1 VTDGGDVREE
11 LDRIR
16 AENEQLRA
24 EVDRLRPYRTAVQG
38 QATVGGYLAYLGV
51 LVWIGKDLSAA
62 FRQWLQATR
71 SGVGVPID
79 ETAELL
85 AAITRRLIRVGT
97 IALVLALLPSFFV
110 ALQSWLIKKQN
121 SLIAQQNASLINQIA
136 EQRSAAQGDQITRH
150 MEMLLDGEGARFWA
164 AVSYFNSDAE
174 LRAVATKR
182 LAQLLAE
189 SDGDAA
195 CTALAALIRVGTPT
209 GQYRSVADMVRPFAP
224 DRIKSPQ
231 FGRALRGGPCRE
243 IRFESVSL
251 RGLNLYGSEFAFGT
265 FSNVDLT
272 EGALEGALLPGALF
286 ERIEAGAYLH
296 LTGSDLRF
304 AVFRQPRL
312 PLDVDA
318 FQLQGTLF
326 TWPLHSRTTD
336 GLRGTGG
343 ICAPQQEAEECY
355 LRRRL
360 DVFGDAQSKQLL
372 DEFVVTQHP
381 AMSNRGPSSMANCPT
396 PLRGPI
402 VSVSSQLLSEELQ
415 SCRRAIQ

>member
-189 SDGDAA
+189 STDRTVPQCRRYGSTLRARQDQVAPVWPSVKRRAVPGDP
-195 CTALAALIRVGTPT
+195 IRVGEP
-209 GQYRSVADMVRPFAP
+209 
-224 DRIKSPQ
+224 
-231 FGRALRGGPCRE
+231 
-243 IRFESVSL
+243 
-251 RGLNLYGSEFAFGT
+251 
-265 FSNVDLT
+265 
-272 EGALEGALLPGALF
+272 
-286 ERIEAGAYLH
+286 
-296 LTGSDLRF
+296 
-304 AVFRQPRL
+304 
-312 PLDVDA
+312 
-318 FQLQGTLF
+318 
-326 TWPLHSRTTD
+326 SRT
-336 GLRGTGG
+336 
-343 ICAPQQEAEECY
+343 
-355 LRRRL
+355 
-360 DVFGDAQSKQLL
+360 K
-372 DEFVVTQHP
+372 
-381 AMSNRGPSSMANCPT
+381 
-396 PLRGPI
+396 PLR
-402 VSVSSQLLSEELQ
+402 E
-415 SCRRAIQ
+415 